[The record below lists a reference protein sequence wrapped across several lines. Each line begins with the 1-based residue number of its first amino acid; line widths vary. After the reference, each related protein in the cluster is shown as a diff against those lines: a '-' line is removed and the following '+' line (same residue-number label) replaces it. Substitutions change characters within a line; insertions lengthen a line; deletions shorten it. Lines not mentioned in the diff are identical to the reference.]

1 MAVKY
6 QDYYETLGV
15 SRDASQDDIQK
26 AYRKLAR
33 KYHPDVNKSKEAEE
47 RFKQVNEAYEVL
59 KDPEKR
65 RKYDALGDNWQN
77 GQDFSPPPGWE
88 DLFAGGGGARTGRS
102 TRGFSF
108 DGFDDLGFSDFFESL
123 FGRSFGG
130 FGGPGGFGRESRTF
144 AQAKPGQDQEAELT
158 ITLEEAY
165 RGGRKSIALE
175 EGDGLSGRRKK
186 NLEVTIPPGVTDG
199 RRLRL
204 SGQGQPGP
212 GGSRA
217 GDLYLRI
224 RIAPHRLF
232 RVNGKDLE
240 VDVPVAPWEAAL
252 GGKIQVPLVDGAANV
267 TIPAG
272 IQSGK
277 RIRVKGK
284 GLQAKDGPGDL
295 YAVITIAVPPRLSER
310 EKELFAELARVSS
323 FNPRA

>member
-6 QDYYETLGV
+6 QDYYDTLGI
-15 SRDASQDDIQK
+15 SRDASQEDIQK

-33 KYHPDVNKSKEAEE
+33 TYHPDVNKSKEAED

-77 GQDFSPPPGWE
+77 GQDFTPPPGWE
-88 DLFAGGGGARTGRS
+88 DLFGGGGGARTGRS

-108 DGFDDLGFSDFFESL
+108 DGFDDLGFSDFFDSL
-123 FGRSFGG
+123 FGG
-130 FGGPGGFGRESRTF
+130 FGGLGGFGRESRTS
-144 AQAKPGQDQEAELT
+144 ARAKPGQDQEAELT

-165 RGGRKSIALE
+165 RGGRKSITLE
-175 EGDGLSGRRKK
+175 GGDGVSGRRKK

-212 GGSRA
+212 GGSQS

-224 RIAPHRLF
+224 RIAPHRRF

-252 GGKIQVPLVDGAANV
+252 GGKIQVPLVEGAANV

-284 GLQAKDGPGDL
+284 GLRAKDGAGDI
-295 YAVITIAVPPRLSER
+295 YAVITIAVPRQLSGR
-310 EKELFAELARVSS
+310 EKELFDELARVSN